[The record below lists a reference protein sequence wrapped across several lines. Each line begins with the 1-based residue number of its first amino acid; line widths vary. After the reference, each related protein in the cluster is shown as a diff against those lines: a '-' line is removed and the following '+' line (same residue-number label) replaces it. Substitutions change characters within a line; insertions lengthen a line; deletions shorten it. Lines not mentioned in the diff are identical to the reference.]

1 MQDSEGEF
9 YAFFEQ
15 SRTRFS
21 LEEITAKARERARE
35 TIKHAVIFQEN
46 SYYYKEL
53 GDKAPGY
60 KILEANAIYA
70 FLVYVCLLELGERRK
85 G

>member
-1 MQDSEGEF
+1 MQDSEKEWF
-9 YAFFEQ
+9 AFFER
-15 SRTRFS
+15 SKTRFT
-21 LEEITAKARERARE
+21 LEAITAKARERARE
-35 TIKHAVIFQEN
+35 TAKHAAIFQEN

-53 GDKAPGY
+53 GDRAPGY